1 VGFSGVVTR
10 PISTEDARLFLGWAL
25 SAGTEYFQPSTANK
39 GVLAA
44 IDDYLESLP
53 GDARFHCNVM
63 PSGKGLFTLAGA
75 SAMAWPLLLIARA
88 GSSTHTLL
96 AVERG

>member
-1 VGFSGVVTR
+1 MGYGGVVTR
-10 PISTEDARLFLGWAL
+10 PISTEDSRLFLTWAL
-25 SAGTEYFQPSTANK
+25 SSGTEYFQPSAGNK

-44 IDDYLESLP
+44 IDDYLKSLP
-53 GDARFHCNVM
+53 GDVRFHCNVI

-75 SAMAWPLLLIARA
+75 SATDWPLLLIARTD
-88 GSSTHTLL
+88 SSTHTLL